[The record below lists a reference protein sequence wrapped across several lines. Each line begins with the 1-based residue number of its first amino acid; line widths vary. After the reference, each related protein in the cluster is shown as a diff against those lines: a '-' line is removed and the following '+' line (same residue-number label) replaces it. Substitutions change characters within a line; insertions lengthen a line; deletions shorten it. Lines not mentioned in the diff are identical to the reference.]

1 MGCREAIFVDEL
13 SAVDFPIFLPSF
25 NIKFPIFPIF

>member
-13 SAVDFPIFLPSF
+13 SAIDFPIFLPF
-25 NIKFPIFPIF
+25 FIIKFPAFPIF